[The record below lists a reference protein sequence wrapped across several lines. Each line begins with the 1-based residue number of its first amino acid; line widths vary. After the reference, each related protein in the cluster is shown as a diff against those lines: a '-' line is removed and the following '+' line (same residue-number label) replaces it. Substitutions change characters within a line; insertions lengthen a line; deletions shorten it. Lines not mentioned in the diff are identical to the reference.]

1 MVTIDLNADLG
12 ESFGVWSMG
21 ADEAILPCVSSVN
34 LACGFHAG
42 DPHTL
47 RVSIQRALAQGVAI
61 GAHPSYPDLLGFG
74 RRDLALT
81 PEEVFDCVLYQ
92 VAAVQGMCTALGGC
106 LHHVKPHGALYNR
119 AARDADCAAAIA
131 RAVRCINPGLILY
144 GLAGSCLVAEA
155 EKIGLR
161 AVGEAFADRRYTPEG
176 TLVPRSRPDALI
188 ADVEEAV
195 AQARRIVHQH
205 SVIAGPNHIV
215 ALRAETLC
223 LHGDGPHALDFAR
236 AIRRA
241 LEADGVRIAA
251 PTNGYPTNG

>member
-12 ESFGVWSMG
+12 ESFGAWSMG
-21 ADEAILPCVSSVN
+21 ADEAILPYVSSVN

-47 RVSIQRALAQGVAI
+47 RASIQRALAHGIAI
-61 GAHPSYPDLLGFG
+61 GAHPGYPDLLGFG
-74 RRDLALT
+74 RRDMALT

-92 VAAVQGMCTALGGC
+92 VAAVQGMCAALGGQ

-131 RAVRCINPGLILY
+131 RAVQCINPGLILY
-144 GLAGSCLVAEA
+144 GLARSCLVTEA
-155 EKIGLR
+155 EKIGLPV
-161 AVGEAFADRRYTPEG
+161 VGEAFADRHYTPEG

-188 ADVEEAV
+188 EDVEEAV
-195 AQARRIVHQH
+195 AQARSIVHRQA
-205 SVIAGPNHIV
+205 VIAEHGHVV
-215 ALRAETLC
+215 ALRAGTLC
-223 LHGDGPHALDFAR
+223 LHGDGPHALDFAQ

-241 LEADGVRIAA
+241 LEADGLRIAA
-251 PTNGYPTNG
+251 PPNR